1 MNKNLILFYPSF
13 ERGGVEKILKNLIQ
27 KNKKFKITL
36 ISSKSAKKV
45 INLKKINFIEV
56 TQKIKIPFIENSSS
70 LVDGFNVWVIL
81 LMTFT
86 LGVVLGFV
94 ISLIQMISLK
104 GETITLKSKNKKIQ
118 IELDALRNQGIDDE
132 LEMPDDI
139 NQENFTL

>member
-1 MNKNLILFYPSF
+1 MKLLKYFLFLI
-13 ERGGVEKILKNLIQ
+13 ILSTSIYFLIEL
-27 KNKKFKITL
+27 NE
-36 ISSKSAKKV
+36 
-45 INLKKINFIEV
+45 INMIDGQPI
-56 TQKIKIPFIENSSS
+56 KIKIPFIENSSS

-104 GETITLKSKNKKIQ
+104 SETITLKSKNKKIQ